1 MELFPQIDTGVENT
15 VALVNSPV
23 VDAVP
28 ASPEGQDSVNL
39 LASALVNAVELGQ
52 GSNSRRGQSQQSRF
66 DNKGHYKYPD
76 NNRGRGG
83 YRN

>member
-1 MELFPQIDTGVENT
+1 MYACVGRITPRHSSVLIMELFPQIDTGVEDT

-39 LASALVNAVELGQ
+39 LAPALVNAVELGQ
-52 GSNSRRGQSQQSRF
+52 GSNSRRGQS
-66 DNKGHYKYPD
+66 
-76 NNRGRGG
+76 
-83 YRN
+83 